1 MNKNSVADYYYMRF
15 ALQKAIG
22 WEEEVVE
29 LQSSD
34 GCRSVIDRHILSM
47 YYIPVK
53 NIRLAE
59 TCTMMISQDYKERFK
74 AEYYQLKNRLIGLK
88 SMVSLWDQGKV
99 PFTPTCPREIYD
111 IQIDAMNKYLDV
123 LEKRASI
130 ENIVLDY

>member
-1 MNKNSVADYYYMRF
+1 M
-15 ALQKAIG
+15 
-22 WEEEVVE
+22 
-29 LQSSD
+29 
-34 GCRSVIDRHILSM
+34 IDWYNLGK

-88 SMVSLWDQGKV
+88 NMVSLWDQGKLT
-99 PFTPTCPREIYD
+99 FTPTCPREIYD
-111 IQIDAMNKYLDV
+111 SQIDAMNKYLDV